1 MWSCEKQIGKIKKLL
16 SAIVD
21 KSIYKVSLEGIDNFV
36 SLKSN
41 IEKIDKNDI
50 NLSHFYKAVSIIAIY
65 NEELDKRA
73 RIDFLLKYFRELGY
87 FALSSFDLDYIYVF
101 DINSESLSQE
111 INNLDHLAER
121 YFYAHVTNS
130 IVQKNIFLND
140 INRNIKNAEDFWVS
154 QQGEWIE
161 NFLEHLGD
169 EISKDSFICYL
180 NQRISAFILDK
191 SNICYPVIPPRATKA
206 WREQRINMSLEL
218 PKLQD
223 IDGKVLP
230 NTHFYYVYVLE
241 QYRLSNKCEVLKGDC
256 VADIGAFVGDTALY
270 FSKLT
275 GETGKV
281 YSFEISPYNVSTG
294 ITNMK
299 NNGISNVEFVQK
311 AISDRTGILN
321 FNFSD
326 NSSMNSIS
334 DISTGSDRV
343 ESISIDDFCRQ
354 NNCNFDFI
362 KADIEGSE
370 MAMLRGAK
378 DLIKNHHPKLAI
390 CLYHKRDDF
399 FEIPNYIHSLC
410 DKYKFFFRCEA
421 EPVLFASV
429 Q

>member
-1 MWSCEKQIGKIKKLL
+1 
-16 SAIVD
+16 
-21 KSIYKVSLEGIDNFV
+21 
-36 SLKSN
+36 
-41 IEKIDKNDI
+41 
-50 NLSHFYKAVSIIAIY
+50 
-65 NEELDKRA
+65 
-73 RIDFLLKYFRELGY
+73 
-87 FALSSFDLDYIYVF
+87 
-101 DINSESLSQE
+101 
-111 INNLDHLAER
+111 
-121 YFYAHVTNS
+121 
-130 IVQKNIFLND
+130 
-140 INRNIKNAEDFWVS
+140 
-154 QQGEWIE
+154 
-161 NFLEHLGD
+161 
-169 EISKDSFICYL
+169 
-180 NQRISAFILDK
+180 
-191 SNICYPVIPPRATKA
+191 
-206 WREQRINMSLEL
+206 
-218 PKLQD
+218 
-223 IDGKVLP
+223 
-230 NTHFYYVYVLE
+230 
-241 QYRLSNKCEVLKGDC
+241 
-256 VADIGAFVGDTALY
+256 
-270 FSKLT
+270 
-275 GETGKV
+275 
-281 YSFEISPYNVSTG
+281 
-294 ITNMK
+294 MK